1 MHGCVVLIL
10 VFVLLS
16 SGTECAKGYIV
27 GQSATTNTYE
37 DLGTEFTPVAGE
49 TVRVILSLR
58 DEPKSLDDTDRD
70 LLVLT
75 DLRVA
80 HIKRTEHSDN
90 VSVMSLPEVVAF
102 EIARQRSSGLSGYIW
117 GGLAFVAALLV
128 WQIWEQPVLDLVAG
142 LVLGAMGVY
151 LILDQYLDS
160 VALTVEVKAGSSQL
174 QLQFDKSV
182 DEKDLYNFF
191 NLLFEVKANSS
202 LTAMESEPCH
212 SVGMEATDFDKWRS
226 ESFRRF

>member
-1 MHGCVVLIL
+1 MR
-10 VFVLLS
+10 
-16 SGTECAKGYIV
+16 EGYIV
-27 GQSATTNTYE
+27 GQSATPNTYE
-37 DLGTEFTPVAGE
+37 DLGTEFTPIAGE
-49 TVRVILSLR
+49 TVRAILSLR

-80 HIKRTEHSDN
+80 HIKRTEHSNN
-90 VSVMSLPEVVAF
+90 VLVMSLPEVVAF

-128 WQIWEQPVLDLVAG
+128 WQIWDQPVLDLVAG
-142 LVLGAMGVY
+142 VVLGAMGIY

-182 DEKDLYNFF
+182 DEKDLYDFF

-212 SVGMEATDFDKWRS
+212 SGGIEATDFDRWRS